1 MSESQPRGLY
11 FNEFEVGQ
19 VVVTPARTITAA
31 DVVAFAGLSGDYNP
45 LHTDSEFAKETPY
58 GQRIA
63 HGLLGLSVASGLAAR
78 SGFIEG
84 TVQAFTGLTWKFRRP
99 IFPGD
104 TVRVKAVVAKTRPM
118 PSMGGGMVVL
128 NVTVLNQSDE
138 TVQRGEWTLLIKGQD
153 EG

>member
-1 MSESQPRGLY
+1 MSASPSRGLY

-19 VVVTPARTITAA
+19 IVISPARTITVA

-45 LHTDSEFAKETPY
+45 LHTDSEFAEATPY

-78 SGFIEG
+78 SGFIDG

-99 IFPGD
+99 ILLGD
-104 TVRVKAVVAKTRPM
+104 TIRIKAVVTKTRSM

-128 NVTVLNQSDE
+128 NVTVLNQRDE
-138 TVQRGEWTLLIKGQD
+138 AVQRGEWTLLIKGQD
-153 EG
+153 AG

>member
-1 MSESQPRGLY
+1 MSASPSRGLY

-19 VVVTPARTITAA
+19 IVISPARTITVA

-45 LHTDSEFAKETPY
+45 LHTDSEFAEATPY

-78 SGFIEG
+78 SGFIDG

-99 IFPGD
+99 ILLGD
-104 TVRVKAVVAKTRPM
+104 TIRIKAVVTKTRAM
-118 PSMGGGMVVL
+118 SSMGGGMVVL
-128 NVTVLNQSDE
+128 NVTVLNQRDE
-138 TVQRGEWTLLIKGQD
+138 AVQRGEWTLLIKGQD
-153 EG
+153 AG

>member
-1 MSESQPRGLY
+1 MSESQSRGLY
-11 FNEFEVGQ
+11 FDEFEVGQ
-19 VVVTPARTITAA
+19 VVVTSARTITEA

-45 LHTDSEFAKETPY
+45 LHTDSEFAKKTPY

-99 IFPGD
+99 VFLGD
-104 TVRVKAVVAKTRPM
+104 TIRMKAVVTKTRPM
-118 PSMGGGMVVL
+118 LSMGGGMVVL